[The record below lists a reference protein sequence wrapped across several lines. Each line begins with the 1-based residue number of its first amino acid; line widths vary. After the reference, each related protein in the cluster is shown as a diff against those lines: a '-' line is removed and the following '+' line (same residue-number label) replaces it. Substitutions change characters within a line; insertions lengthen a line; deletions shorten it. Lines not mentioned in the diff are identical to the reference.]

1 MLHKTKTLKE
11 LIEPKANNLG
21 ISFEEMLE
29 DISEEEKYE
38 CLEKQLNKYVSRKG
52 LRADTKLSRLFLK
65 SEFLKKCSSDFH
77 ISKPNN
83 YLKKYESIVF
93 KAFDNYVYNDREWK
107 SMRFIY
113 SSAVEE
119 LEKDKRTKELELKLS
134 KPLLG
139 GTRSYNEHEK
149 VLNLSKEFKYPFVTY
164 YIDENERTKIYE
176 LAKRILG
183 KGNPRSYDLHFCKY
197 YSYHKI
203 IDRLFHCVNIDAS
216 HSYNTVWKSGSY
228 KEVSNYVEFDD
239 LSENTKKYI
248 KLFDKRRKEDPKI
261 RSDYEYDFQ
270 PNDWQNTR
278 VYDLKITNI
287 RELEVALDEYRK
299 IVTKMCIKKNRIKT

>member
-11 LIEPKANNLG
+11 IIKPKANKLG

-29 DISEEEKYE
+29 DISEEKRYE
-38 CLEKQLNKYVSRKG
+38 YLEKQLNKYVSRKG

-83 YLKKYESIVF
+83 YLKKYKSIVF
-93 KAFDNYVYNDREWK
+93 KAFDNYMYNDREWK
-107 SMRFIY
+107 SMRFIC

-119 LEKDKRTKELELKLS
+119 LEKEERIKELES
-134 KPLLG
+134 KYKKGLG
-139 GTRSYNEHEK
+139 GVPPQSGYEK
-149 VLNLSKEFKYPFVTY
+149 VFNLSKEFKYPFVTY

-183 KGNPRSYDLHFCKY
+183 KGNPRSYDLHFCEY
-197 YSYHKI
+197 YSYLKI
-203 IDRLFHCVNIDAS
+203 IDRLFHCVRIDAS
-216 HSYNTVWKSGSY
+216 HRYNTVWESGSY

-261 RSDYEYDFQ
+261 PSDYAYNFGPGE
-270 PNDWQNTR
+270 WQNTR
-278 VYDLKITNI
+278 VYDLKITNVM
-287 RELEVALDEYRK
+287 ELEVALDEYRK
-299 IVTKMCIKKNRIKT
+299 IVTKMCIKKSK